1 VKRAPPGLD
10 ALLAEASR
18 LAARAAARVLADP
31 RGQEALARAVGLA
44 QRSLQ
49 RIEAL
54 QAELLRAAGV
64 PGRQDYQALARQ
76 LARVKRKARELSE
89 KLAARQA
96 GGPGRGLEDPAGGG
110 STPPD
115 ERDPGAR

>member
-1 VKRAPPGLD
+1 VRRDPPGLE

-18 LAARAAARVLADP
+18 LASRAAARVLADP

-49 RIEAL
+49 RAEAL
-54 QAELLRAAGV
+54 QAALMKAAGV

-76 LARVKRKARELSE
+76 LARVKRKARELDE

-96 GGPGRGLEDPAGGG
+96 GRAGTGPEDPAGGPFQAPG
-110 STPPD
+110 QGD
-115 ERDPGAR
+115 REER